1 MTLRRFNWPLLVGFV
16 FTIAAFLTYFFV
28 FVWFPVTRDFPWAN
42 LLIFVVA
49 LVFLFMGV
57 RRGFAADRPH
67 PIRSKIVTSIVATL
81 SVVII
86 GLFVFTIFVGGR
98 WLPASKGAASTRVH
112 TPRCKRKASLAQ
124 RTADLADQRHCTERR
139 LAGLLQRLLV
149 TIVQLRV
156 TGY

>member
-57 RRGFAADRPH
+57 RPY
-67 PIRSKIVTSIVATL
+67 
-81 SVVII
+81 
-86 GLFVFTIFVGGR
+86 
-98 WLPASKGAASTRVH
+98 
-112 TPRCKRKASLAQ
+112 AQ
-124 RTADLADQRHCTERR
+124 RS
-139 LAGLLQRLLV
+139 
-149 TIVQLRV
+149 
-156 TGY
+156 